1 MSLTEEIKEFREK
14 ESALVKKCKEFCAD
28 ESKPIALRWDFF
40 KIAPGKKYEP
50 YRKTPKGLKINFFD
64 DFGIERYQTVDVLDW
79 IELCEEGEDTFTERQ
94 FDILKNYYMV
104 NYIGS
109 FVYDW

>member
-1 MSLTEEIKEFREK
+1 MNLIEEIKEFREK

-40 KIAPGKKYEP
+40 KIAPGKKYKA
-50 YRKTPKGLKINFFD
+50 YTRVPKGLRINFFD
-64 DFGIERYQTVDVLDW
+64 DFGIERHETIDVINW
-79 IELCEEGEDTFTERQ
+79 IEERAAELEIFTERQ